1 MSLIKNL
8 IPESQYPTKCP
19 YSMQP
24 KGICI
29 HNTANDA
36 SAINER
42 NYMARGDNQ
51 NEVSFHIAID
61 DKEAIQCIA
70 FNRNAWHAGDG
81 GNGQGN
87 RNYIAV
93 EICYSKSGGDK
104 FIKAEKRAAKE
115 VATLLKQYG
124 WTINNVKKH
133 QDFSNKYCPH
143 RTLDMGWQR
152 FLNMI
157 QAELNILNRINK
169 SIFPLPL
176 KMKSD
181 AMTYDGE
188 VKIYNKGDLL
198 TADAENQ
205 WAYAIELDGKRCW
218 VEKANVKLLGLT
230 DERYKRFRLQVTEY
244 PCRVWTKEIKPFYED
259 ELITAQWE
267 MSGYYALDIDGARA
281 YIRKNAT
288 MNR

>member
-36 SAINER
+36 PAINER

-61 DKEAIQCIA
+61 DKEAIQCIP

-81 GNGQGN
+81 GSGQGN

-93 EICYSKSGGDK
+93 EICYSRSGGER
-104 FIKAEKRAAKE
+104 FIKAEQRAAKE
-115 VATLLKQYG
+115 VAALLKEYG
-124 WTINNVKKH
+124 WGISQIRKH
-133 QDFSNKYCPH
+133 QDFSGKYCPH

-152 FLNMI
+152 FLNMVQI
-157 QAELNILNRINK
+157 ELNNLNINQCIKEEIKVDYIIQYSNSTDQAIAEIMADRLNCPTINCLRPYAFYGQYKTVIAVGEAKNK
-169 SIFPLPL
+169 SGYTNVEI
-176 KMKSD
+176 
-181 AMTYDGE
+181 
-188 VKIYNKGDLL
+188 KGANRKETLDK
-198 TADAENQ
+198 
-205 WAYAIELDGKRCW
+205 AIEYCEKLGK
-218 VEKANVKLLGLT
+218 
-230 DERYKRFRLQVTEY
+230 
-244 PCRVWTKEIKPFYED
+244 
-259 ELITAQWE
+259 
-267 MSGYYALDIDGARA
+267 
-281 YIRKNAT
+281 
-288 MNR
+288 